1 MKPSPRNEYLFPQIN
16 EALYRLIQAGIDQYK
31 SNNVKTAPATVLHSC
46 INQRELDF
54 HLDMYSKRYHLDF
67 KGQVE
72 QI

>member
-1 MKPSPRNEYLFPQIN
+1 MKPSPRNEYLSSQIDDAIYILLTN
-16 EALYRLIQAGIDQYK
+16 GIDAYVPCGVK
-31 SNNVKTAPATVLHSC
+31 SPPALVLHSC

-72 QI
+72 